1 MNPISPIRPVVS
13 SMEMPSTGPTA
24 ASGNFTDH
32 LKASMKTVEGLGK
45 EAGQSVERFLNGEGE
60 ELHQVAL
67 AMQKA
72 EISFD
77 LFMQTRNKVVQAY
90 QEIMRMQL

>member
-1 MNPISPIRPVVS
+1 MNPISPVLSVVS
-13 SMEMPSTGPTA
+13 IIEAPSLSPTGN
-24 ASGNFTDH
+24 SGSFAEH
-32 LKASMKTVEGLGK
+32 LKSSLETVEGLGK
-45 EAGQSVERFLNGEGE
+45 EATGSVERFLNGEGE
-60 ELHQVAL
+60 ELHQVAF

-77 LFMQTRNKVVQAY
+77 LLMQTRNKVVQAY